1 VIQLLLACA
10 LAAVIIVVVRFLQ
23 QRRGADAP
31 TQPTWQFPAQLDP
44 SDFVTEN
51 GQWMVVV
58 FTSSTCSTC
67 ADVAAKARVLE
78 SPSVSVNTVDYIDNV
93 ELHQRYEIDAVP
105 ITVIADESGV
115 VKRGFIGPVTATDLW
130 AGLAEV
136 RKPGSIE
143 HSDGCSH
150 GE

>member
-1 VIQLLLACA
+1 MVQLLLAGA
-10 LAAVIIVVVRFLQ
+10 LAAIIIVAVRLLQ
-23 QRRGADAP
+23 QRRGVDAP

-44 SDFVTEN
+44 NDFATVA

-67 ADVAAKARVLE
+67 ADVAAKAQVLE
-78 SPSVSVNTVDYIDNV
+78 SASVSVNTVDYV
-93 ELHQRYEIDAVP
+93 ERAELHKRYEIDAVP
-105 ITVIADESGV
+105 ITVIADDAGV
-115 VKRGFIGPVTATDLW
+115 VRRGFIGPVTATDLW

-136 RKPGSIE
+136 REPGSIDQ
-143 HSDGCSH
+143 SDGCSH

>member
-1 VIQLLLACA
+1 MIQLLLACA

-44 SDFVTEN
+44 NDFVTEN

-67 ADVAAKARVLE
+67 ADVAAKAQVLE

-136 RKPGSIE
+136 REPGSIE

>member
-10 LAAVIIVVVRFLQ
+10 LAVVIIVVVRFLQ

-51 GQWMVVV
+51 GRWMVVV

-136 RKPGSIE
+136 REPGSIE

>member
-10 LAAVIIVVVRFLQ
+10 LAVVIIVVVRFLQ

-44 SDFVTEN
+44 NDFVTEN
-51 GQWMVVV
+51 GQWMVVM

-67 ADVAAKARVLE
+67 ADVAAKAQVLE
-78 SPSVSVNTVDYIDNV
+78 SQSVSVNTVDYIDNV

-136 RKPGSIE
+136 REPGSIE

>member
-1 VIQLLLACA
+1 MIQLLLACA

-44 SDFVTEN
+44 NDFVTEN

-67 ADVAAKARVLE
+67 ADVAAKAQVLE
-78 SPSVSVNTVDYIDNV
+78 SPPVSVNTVDYIDNV

-136 RKPGSIE
+136 REPGSIE
-143 HSDGCSH
+143 HSDGCGH